1 MTTPDGGETFATKL
15 QRLLQAVRRDDGS
28 PYTPREVAE
37 EVTSRGHNLSKGYA
51 YDLLKGKSEPSH
63 ALVQALASFFA
74 VPLEYF
80 ADTERGQELGAQY
93 EILAELGEGNVR
105 ELAQRAR
112 GLSPEALRSVLDF
125 IDFQSSRGQQDESA

>member
-1 MTTPDGGETFATKL
+1 MATPDSGETFATKL
-15 QRLLQAVRRDDGS
+15 HRLFQAVRRDDGS

-37 EVTSRGHNLSKGYA
+37 EVTSHGHSLSKGYV

-63 ALVQALASFFA
+63 ALVQALAAFFA

-80 ADTERGQELGAQY
+80 ADTERGHELGSQY
-93 EILAELGEGNVR
+93 EILAELGERNVR

-112 GLSPEALRSVLDF
+112 GLSPQALRSVLDF
-125 IDFQSSRGQQDESA
+125 IDFQTSREQQDESA